1 MYPGVSSDLLTF
13 LVSRDLISPETEERI
28 LSWRHTGFNTHS
40 KVRTTTLEDAR
51 GVAKYMAKPILALGP
66 LSFDEAQGKVMYQ
79 YGDGDTLPS
88 SQTTRS

>member
-51 GVAKYMAKPILALGP
+51 GVAKYMAKPILALGR
-66 LSFDEAQGKVMYQ
+66 LSFDEAQGKVIYQ